1 MSSGPADQHD
11 HGGADGASS
20 ASSAPGAG
28 GEGIFAGLTVLD
40 FTWAAAG
47 PIITKQLSDNGATVV
62 KIESGSHPD
71 SVRLGAPFKDAKP
84 GINRSGFFA
93 DFNSSK
99 RSVAVDMGSDEG
111 RALVLRMAA
120 WADVVAENFRPGVM
134 DRWGLGYD
142 RMREVNPRLI
152 YVSSSLYGDDGPWS
166 GLAGFGAQGAA
177 AAGIHG
183 LTGWPD
189 RPPAVPKGAYTDST
203 SPRYAMAALT
213 AALIWRER
221 SGLGQRIELSQVET
235 TVEIL
240 APQLLEYQLTGT
252 APGRAGNA
260 LPGRRLHAVLPC
272 AGDDAWI
279 AVEVRTD
286 AEWAG
291 LLGALDR
298 YGDTEP
304 LRKLTAV
311 QSLDRPAEVERLVA
325 EITATADRF
334 ELMDRLQAAR
344 VPSGVVLSGSDLLA
358 DRRLRSRGHF
368 WALAH
373 PEMGTLDYNGPAYRL
388 ERTPSRLTS
397 AAPLLGEHTD
407 EVMRTV
413 LGLDEAEIARLHAN
427 GVLQ

>member
-1 MSSGPADQHD
+1 MSSGQADQRD
-11 HGGADGASS
+11 PG
-20 ASSAPGAG
+20 APGAPSQ
-28 GEGIFAGLTVLD
+28 GIFAGLNVLD

-47 PIITKQLSDNGATVV
+47 PILTKQLSDNGAAVV
-62 KIESGSHPD
+62 KIESSSHPD

-84 GINRSGFFA
+84 GLNRSGFFA

-203 SPRYAMAALT
+203 SPRYAMAALA
-213 AALIWRER
+213 AALIWRDR
-221 SGLGQRIELSQVET
+221 SGLGQRIELSQVEA

-240 APQLLEYQLTGT
+240 AAQLLQYQLTGT
-252 APGRAGNA
+252 APDRAGNA

-286 AEWAG
+286 AEWEG
-291 LLGALDR
+291 LLGALDG

-311 QSLDRPAEVERLVA
+311 ESLDRAAEVERLA
-325 EITATADRF
+325 AAITATADRF
-334 ELMDRLQAAR
+334 ELMDRLQAAG

-427 GVLQ
+427 GVLH

>member
-11 HGGADGASS
+11 HGAPGAPG
-20 ASSAPGAG
+20 APGAG

>member
-1 MSSGPADQHD
+1 MTATQPPA
-11 HGGADGASS
+11 
-20 ASSAPGAG
+20 PAG
-28 GEGIFAGLTVLD
+28 DGIFAGLNVLD

-47 PIITKQLSDNGATVV
+47 PILTKQLSDNGATVV
-62 KIESGSHPD
+62 KIESASHPD

-84 GINRSGFFA
+84 GVNRSGFFA

-99 RSVAVDMGSDEG
+99 QSVAVNMGSPEG
-111 RALVLRMAA
+111 RALVLRMTS

-134 DRWGLGYD
+134 DRWGLGYE
-142 RMREVNPRLI
+142 RMRELNPRLI

-189 RPPAVPKGAYTDST
+189 RPPALPKGAYTDST
-203 SPRYAMAALT
+203 SPRSALA
-213 AALIWRER
+213 AALIWRGR

-240 APQLLEYQLTGT
+240 AAQLLEYQLTGD
-252 APGRAGNA
+252 APDRAGNA
-260 LPGRRLHAVLPC
+260 ARGRRVHAVLPC
-272 AGDDAWI
+272 AGDDTWI

-286 AEWAG
+286 AEWDG
-291 LLGALDR
+291 LLGVLAG

-304 LRKLTAV
+304 LRKLSAV
-311 QSLDRPAEVERLVA
+311 ESLDRTAEVERLA
-325 EITATADRF
+325 GAITATAERF

-344 VPSGVVLSGSDLLA
+344 VPSGVVLSGADLLA
-358 DRRLRSRGHF
+358 DRRLRARGHF
-368 WALAH
+368 WALEHA
-373 PEMGTLDYNGPAYRL
+373 EMGTLDYNGPAYRF
-388 ERTPSRLTS
+388 ECTPTRLTS

-413 LGLDEAEIARLHAN
+413 LGLGETEIERLHDD

>member
-1 MSSGPADQHD
+1 
-11 HGGADGASS
+11 
-20 ASSAPGAG
+20 
-28 GEGIFAGLTVLD
+28 
-40 FTWAAAG
+40 
-47 PIITKQLSDNGATVV
+47 
-62 KIESGSHPD
+62 
-71 SVRLGAPFKDAKP
+71 
-84 GINRSGFFA
+84 
-93 DFNSSK
+93 
-99 RSVAVDMGSDEG
+99 
-111 RALVLRMAA
+111 
-120 WADVVAENFRPGVM
+120 
-134 DRWGLGYD
+134 
-142 RMREVNPRLI
+142 
-152 YVSSSLYGDDGPWS
+152 
-166 GLAGFGAQGAA
+166 
-177 AAGIHG
+177 
-183 LTGWPD
+183 
-189 RPPAVPKGAYTDST
+189 
-203 SPRYAMAALT
+203 MAALT
-213 AALIWRER
+213 AALIWRAR

-413 LGLDEAEIARLHAN
+413 LGLDEAEIARLHAD

>member
-1 MSSGPADQHD
+1 MTSGESP
-11 HGGADGASS
+11 S
-20 ASSAPGAG
+20 P
-28 GEGIFAGLTVLD
+28 GIFAGLNVLD

-99 RSVAVDMGSDEG
+99 RSVSVNMRSDEG
-111 RALVLRMAA
+111 RELVLRMAA
-120 WADVVAENFRPGVM
+120 WADVVTESFRPGVM
-134 DRWGLGYD
+134 DRWGLGFE
-142 RMREVNPRLI
+142 RMRTVNPRLI
-152 YVSSSLYGDDGPWS
+152 YLSSSLYGADGPWS

-177 AAGIHG
+177 VAGIHG

-189 RPPAVPKGAYTDST
+189 RPPALPKGAYTDST
-203 SPRYAMAALT
+203 SPRYAMSALA

-221 SGLGQRIELSQVET
+221 SGRGQRIELSQVET
-235 TVEIL
+235 TVQIL
-240 APQLLEYQLTGT
+240 AAQLLEYQLTGT
-252 APGRAGNA
+252 APDRAGNSA
-260 LPGRRLHAVLPC
+260 PGRRLHAVLPC
-272 AGDDAWI
+272 AGDDTWI

-286 AEWAG
+286 AEWEG
-291 LLGALDR
+291 LLEVLAG
-298 YGDTEP
+298 YGDTGP
-304 LRKLTAV
+304 LRKLSAV
-311 QSLDRPAEVERLVA
+311 ESLDRPAEVERLA
-325 EITATADRF
+325 GAITAAADRF
-334 ELMDRLQAAR
+334 ELMDRLQAVR
-344 VPSGVVLSGSDLLA
+344 VPSGVVLSGADLLA
-358 DRRLRSRGHF
+358 DPRLRARGHF
-368 WALAH
+368 WALPHA
-373 PEMGTLDYNGPAYRL
+373 EMGVLDYNGPAYRF

-413 LGLDEAEIARLHAN
+413 LGLDDAEIDRLHAE

>member
-1 MSSGPADQHD
+1 M
-11 HGGADGASS
+11 S
-20 ASSAPGAG
+20 ASQPQSP
-28 GEGIFAGLTVLD
+28 GEGIFAGLNVLD

-47 PIITKQLSDNGATVV
+47 PIITKQLADNGANVV

-99 RSVAVDMGSDEG
+99 RSVAVNMGSPEG
-111 RALVLRMAA
+111 RQLVLRMTG

-134 DRWGLGYD
+134 DRWGLGHEL
-142 RMREVNPRLI
+142 MRELNPRLI
-152 YVSSSLYGDDGPWS
+152 YLSSSLYGADGPWS
-166 GLAGFGAQGAA
+166 ALAGFGAQGAA

-189 RPPAVPKGAYTDST
+189 RPPALPKGAYTDST
-203 SPRYAMAALT
+203 SPRYAMSALA

-221 SGLGQRIELSQVET
+221 TGLGQRIELSQVES

-240 APQLLEYQLTGT
+240 AAQLLEYQLTGT
-252 APGRAGNA
+252 APDRAGNA
-260 LPGRRLHAVLPC
+260 APGRRLHAVLPC
-272 AGDDAWI
+272 AGDDTWI
-279 AVEVRTD
+279 AVEVRSD
-286 AEWAG
+286 AEWDG
-291 LLGALDR
+291 LLGVLAG
-298 YGDTEP
+298 YGDTGP
-304 LRKLTAV
+304 LRKLSAV
-311 QSLDRPAEVERLVA
+311 ESLDRTAEVERLA
-325 EITATADRF
+325 GAITATADRF

-344 VPSGVVLSGSDLLA
+344 VPSGVVLSGADLLA
-358 DRRLRSRGHF
+358 DQRLRARGHF
-368 WALAH
+368 WALEHA
-373 PEMGTLDYNGPAYRL
+373 EMGTLDYNGPAYRF
-388 ERTPSRLTS
+388 ERTPSRLTR

-413 LGLDEAEIARLHAN
+413 LGLDDAEIKRLHTE

>member
-1 MSSGPADQHD
+1 MTSGQPTVPAM
-11 HGGADGASS
+11 
-20 ASSAPGAG
+20 PGPQR
-28 GEGIFAGLTVLD
+28 EGIFAGLNVLD

-47 PIITKQLSDNGATVV
+47 PIVTKQLSDNGATVV

-84 GINRSGFFA
+84 GLNRSGFFA

-99 RSVAVDMGSDEG
+99 RSVAVNMGSAPG
-111 RALVLRMAA
+111 RELVLRMAG

-134 DRWGLGYD
+134 DRWGLGYEH
-142 RMREVNPRLI
+142 MREVNARLI
-152 YVSSSLYGDDGPWS
+152 YVSSSLYGADGPWS

-189 RPPAVPKGAYTDST
+189 RPPALPKGAYTDST
-203 SPRYAMAALT
+203 SPRYAMAALA

-221 SGLGQRIELSQVET
+221 TGLGQCIELSQVES

-240 APQLLEYQLTGT
+240 AAQFLEYQLAGV
-252 APGRAGNA
+252 APDRAGNA
-260 LPGRRLHAVLPC
+260 ARGRRLHAVLPC
-272 AGDDAWI
+272 AGDDNWI

-286 AEWAG
+286 AEWDG
-291 LLGALDR
+291 LLGVLAG

-304 LRKLTAV
+304 LRQLSAV
-311 QSLDRPAEVERLVA
+311 ESVERAAEVERLA
-325 EITATADRF
+325 AAITATADRF

-344 VPSGVVLSGSDLLA
+344 VPSGVVLSGADLLA
-358 DRRLRSRGHF
+358 DPRLRSRGHF
-368 WALAH
+368 WALDHA
-373 PEMGTLDYNGPAYRL
+373 EMGTLDYNGPAYRF

-413 LGLDEAEIARLHAN
+413 LGLDDAEIERLRAE

>member
-11 HGGADGASS
+11 HRGADGASS
-20 ASSAPGAG
+20 APGAD

-213 AALIWRER
+213 AALIWRAR

>member
-1 MSSGPADQHD
+1 MTASQSPIPAAQGPRGD
-11 HGGADGASS
+11 
-20 ASSAPGAG
+20 
-28 GEGIFAGLTVLD
+28 GIFAGLNVLD

-47 PIITKQLSDNGATVV
+47 PIATKQLSDNGATVV

-99 RSVAVDMGSDEG
+99 LSVAVDMSSQEG
-111 RALVLRMAA
+111 RQLVLRMTA

-134 DRWGLGYD
+134 DRWGLGYE

-152 YVSSSLYGDDGPWS
+152 YLSSSLYGADGPWS

-189 RPPAVPKGAYTDST
+189 RPPALPKGAYTDST
-203 SPRYAMAALT
+203 SPRYAMAALA

-221 SGLGQRIELSQVET
+221 TGLGQRIELSQVES

-240 APQLLEYQLTGT
+240 AAQLLEYQLTGT
-252 APGRAGNA
+252 APDRAGNA
-260 LPGRRLHAVLPC
+260 APGRRLHAVLPC
-272 AGDDAWI
+272 AGDDTWI

-286 AEWAG
+286 AEWDG
-291 LLGALDR
+291 LLGVLAG

-304 LRKLTAV
+304 LRKLSAV
-311 QSLDRPAEVERLVA
+311 ESLDRAAEVERLA
-325 EITATADRF
+325 GAITAAADRF

-344 VPSGVVLSGSDLLA
+344 VPSGVVLSGADLLA
-358 DRRLRSRGHF
+358 DPRLRSRGHF
-368 WALAH
+368 WALEHA
-373 PEMGTLDYNGPAYRL
+373 EMGTLDYNGPAYRF
-388 ERTPSRLTS
+388 ERTPSRLAS

-413 LGLDEAEIARLHAN
+413 LGLGDAEIERLHAD

>member
-1 MSSGPADQHD
+1 MTTGQSPVQAPAGTQR
-11 HGGADGASS
+11 
-20 ASSAPGAG
+20 
-28 GEGIFAGLTVLD
+28 EGIFAGINVLD

-47 PIITKQLSDNGATVV
+47 PIVTKQLSDNGATVV

-99 RSVAVDMGSDEG
+99 LSVAVDMRSAEG
-111 RALVLRMAA
+111 RELVLRMAS
-120 WADVVAENFRPGVM
+120 WADVVAENFRPGVL
-134 DRWGLGYD
+134 DRWGFGYD
-142 RMREVNPRLI
+142 RVHEINPRLI
-152 YVSSSLYGDDGPWS
+152 YLSSSLYGGDGPWS

-189 RPPAVPKGAYTDST
+189 RPPALPKGAYTDST
-203 SPRYAMAALT
+203 SPRYAMSALV

-221 SGLGQRIELSQVET
+221 TGLGQRIELSQVES

-240 APQLLEYQLTGT
+240 AAQLLEYQLTGV
-252 APGRAGNA
+252 AQDRAGNA
-260 LPGRRLHAVLPC
+260 APGRRLHAVLPC
-272 AGDDAWI
+272 SGDDKWI

-286 AEWAG
+286 AEWEG
-291 LLGALDR
+291 LLDVLAG
-298 YGDTEP
+298 YGDTDA
-304 LRKLTAV
+304 LRKLSAV
-311 QSLDRPAEVERLVA
+311 QSLERPAEVERIAATITVA
-325 EITATADRF
+325 ADRF
-334 ELMDRLQAAR
+334 ELMARLQAAR
-344 VPSGVVLSGSDLLA
+344 VPSGAVLSGADLLA
-358 DRRLRSRGHF
+358 DPRLRSHGHF
-368 WALAH
+368 WALDHA
-373 PEMGTLDYNGPAYRL
+373 EMGTLDYNGPAYRF

-413 LGLDEAEIARLHAN
+413 LGVDDAEIRRLREE